1 PINQSREVL
10 MLFFTK
16 FFAILLLSVPLFANG
31 ILKGK
36 VTDKATGEALIGAN
50 VVIVNQQWGAATDI
64 NGYYEIKNIP
74 AGTYSIKA
82 TYVGYEPF
90 EKKEVVIKNFQVV
103 ELNFELETN
112 FTVAECIVVSERPLM
127 KISSTNTC
135 RIVDNNNS
143 QIYVRGGRG
152 SEVLFF
158 IDGSAPNFNTEEY
171 SKIDENIFK
180 DVFKNPLSTFSIDVD
195 YASYS
200 NARRYLL
207 DGFLPP
213 KDAVRVE
220 EFINYFQYDYPKPTG
235 NDPLEIYT
243 EVSKCP
249 WNDENLLVHIGI
261 KGKELEVK
269 DQKRSNLVFLIDVS
283 GSMDEPDKLP
293 LLVNAFKIFTEQLR
307 DDDVVS
313 IVVYAGSSGLV
324 LAPTT
329 GKDKIK
335 IINVLDK
342 LEAGGSTAGGE
353 GMKLAYKIAEEYFIS
368 DGNNRV
374 IWATDGDFNVGVSN
388 TGDLVRFL
396 EDKKEKGIFLTVLGF
411 GTRNIKDNRLEQL
424 ADKGN
429 GHYAYIDNLLEAKKV
444 LVDEIGSTLYTIAKD
459 VKIQVEFNPAK
470 VKEYRLVGYENRLL
484 NAEDFEND
492 KKDAGEI
499 GSGHSVT
506 ALYEIVLQDDDDV
519 SDSNLRYQV
528 VSLKDSKSYN
538 KEIGNI
544 KVRYKLPDE
553 DESNLITKV
562 LSADVKEIAQTSD
575 NFRFASSVAMFA
587 MLLRDSEF
595 KGDTDSEL
603 ILNLANKSRGIDK
616 TGYRSEF
623 IKLVELLENLEVYAG
638 TVGR

>member
-1 PINQSREVL
+1 

-31 ILKGK
+31 TLKGK
-36 VTDKATGEALIGAN
+36 VTDKSTNEALIGAN
-50 VVIVNQQWGAATDI
+50 VIVLNHSWGAATDI
-64 NGYYEIKNIP
+64 DGFYEIKNIP
-74 AGTYSIKA
+74 AGTYSIKV
-82 TYVGYEPF
+82 TYVGYAPF
-90 EKKEVVIKNFQVV
+90 EKKDVEIKSFQVV
-103 ELNFELETN
+103 ELDFELESD
-112 FTVAECIVVSERPLM
+112 FTLDECIVVCERPIIQM
-127 KISSTNTC
+127 STTNCCT
-135 RIVDNNNS
+135 VTTYNNS
-143 QIYVRGGRG
+143 QTFVRGGRS
-152 SEVLFF
+152 SEVLYYVC
-158 IDGSAPNFNTEEY
+158 DYDANFNTEEY

-220 EFINYFQYDYPKPTG
+220 EFINYFQYDYPKPKGT
-235 NDPLEIYT
+235 DPLEIYT

-269 DQKRSNLVFLIDVS
+269 DQKKSNLVFLIDVS

-293 LLVNAFKIFTEQLR
+293 LLVNAFKMFTEQLR
-307 DDDVVS
+307 NDDIVS

-324 LAPTT
+324 LAPTC
-329 GKDKIK
+329 GKNKIK
-335 IINVLDK
+335 IIDVLDK

-353 GMKLAYKIAEEYFIS
+353 GMQLAYKIAEENFIS

-396 EDKKEKGIFLTVLGF
+396 EEKRNKGIFLTVLGF
-411 GTRNIKDNRLEQL
+411 GTGNIKDNRLEQL

-484 NAEDFEND
+484 NTEDFEND

-506 ALYEIVLQDDDDV
+506 ALYEIVPQDDDDV

-528 VSLKDSKSYN
+528 ASLKDSKSYD

-562 LSADVKEIAQTSD
+562 LSADVKEIARTSD
-575 NFRFASSVAMFA
+575 NFRFASSVAMFG
-587 MLLRDSEF
+587 MLLRNSEF
-595 KGDTDSEL
+595 KGDTDTDL
-603 ILNLANKSRGIDK
+603 ILEFAKNSLSDDK
-616 TGYRSEF
+616 TGYKSEF
-623 IKLVELLENLEVYAG
+623 IKLVELSEDLDQYAG
-638 TVGR
+638 TIGE

>member
-1 PINQSREVL
+1 

>member
-1 PINQSREVL
+1 

-353 GMKLAYKIAEEYFIS
+353 GMKLAYKIAEENFIS

>member
-1 PINQSREVL
+1 

-31 ILKGK
+31 TLKGK
-36 VTDKATGEALIGAN
+36 VTDKSTNEALIGAN
-50 VVIVNQQWGAATDI
+50 VIVLNHSWGAATDI
-64 NGYYEIKNIP
+64 DGFYEIKNIP
-74 AGTYSIKA
+74 AGTYSIKV
-82 TYVGYEPF
+82 TYVGYALF
-90 EKKEVVIKNFQVV
+90 EKKDVEIKSFQVV
-103 ELNFELETN
+103 ELDFELESD
-112 FTVAECIVVSERPLM
+112 FTLAECIVVCERPIIQM
-127 KISSTNTC
+127 STTNCCT
-135 RIVDNNNS
+135 VTTFNNS
-143 QIYVRGGRG
+143 QTFVRGGRS
-152 SEVLFF
+152 SEVLYYVC
-158 IDGSAPNFNTEEY
+158 DYDANFNTEEY

-220 EFINYFQYDYPKPTG
+220 EFINYFQYDYPKPKG
-235 NDPLEIYT
+235 KDPLEIYT

-269 DQKRSNLVFLIDVS
+269 DQKKSNLVFLIDVS

-293 LLVNAFKIFTEQLR
+293 LLVNAFKMFTEQLR
-307 DDDVVS
+307 NDDIVS

-324 LAPTT
+324 LAPTC
-329 GKDKIK
+329 GKNKIK
-335 IINVLDK
+335 IIDVLDK

-353 GMKLAYKIAEEYFIS
+353 GMQLAYKIAEENFIS

-396 EDKKEKGIFLTVLGF
+396 EEKRNKGIFLTVLGF
-411 GTRNIKDNRLEQL
+411 GTGNIKDNRLEQL

-484 NAEDFEND
+484 NTEDFEND

-506 ALYEIVLQDDDDV
+506 ALYEIVPQDDDDV

-528 VSLKDSKSYN
+528 ASLKDSKSYD

-562 LSADVKEIAQTSD
+562 LSADVKEIARTSD
-575 NFRFASSVAMFA
+575 NFRFASSVAMFG
-587 MLLRDSEF
+587 MLLRNSEF
-595 KGDTDSEL
+595 KGDTDSDL
-603 ILNLANKSRGIDK
+603 ILKLAKNSLSDDR
-616 TGYRSEF
+616 TGYKSEF
-623 IKLVELLENLEVYAG
+623 IKLVELSEDLDQYAG
-638 TVGR
+638 TIGE

>member
-1 PINQSREVL
+1 

-31 ILKGK
+31 TLKGK
-36 VTDKATGEALIGAN
+36 VTDKSTNEALIGAN
-50 VVIVNQQWGAATDI
+50 VIVLNHSWGAATDI
-64 NGYYEIKNIP
+64 DGFYEIKNIP
-74 AGTYSIKA
+74 AGTYTIKV
-82 TYVGYEPF
+82 TYVGYAPF
-90 EKKEVVIKNFQVV
+90 EKKDVEIKSFQVV
-103 ELNFELETN
+103 ELDFELESD
-112 FTVAECIVVSERPLM
+112 FTLAECIVIDKKYFEQ
-127 KISSTNTC
+127 SSTNTC
-135 RIVDNNNS
+135 RVISYDNITNLS
-143 QIYVRGGRG
+143 VRG
-152 SEVLFF
+152 
-158 IDGSAPNFNTEEY
+158 IDGNLALYCGDYDANFNTEEY

-220 EFINYFQYDYPKPTG
+220 EFINYFQYDYPKPKG
-235 NDPLEIYT
+235 KDPLEIYT

-269 DQKRSNLVFLIDVS
+269 DQKKSNLVFLIDVS

-293 LLVNAFKIFTEQLR
+293 LLVNAFKMFTEQLR
-307 DDDVVS
+307 NDDIVS

-324 LAPTT
+324 LAPTC
-329 GKDKIK
+329 GKNKIK
-335 IINVLDK
+335 IIDVLDK

-353 GMKLAYKIAEEYFIS
+353 GMQLAYKIAEENFIS

-396 EDKKEKGIFLTVLGF
+396 EEKRNKGIFLTVLGF
-411 GTRNIKDNRLEQL
+411 GTGNIKDNRLEQL

-484 NAEDFEND
+484 NTEDFEND

-506 ALYEIVLQDDDDV
+506 ALYEIVPQDDDDV

-528 VSLKDSKSYN
+528 ASLKDSKSYD

-562 LSADVKEIAQTSD
+562 LSADVNEIARTSD
-575 NFRFASSVAMFA
+575 NFRFASSVAMFG
-587 MLLRDSEF
+587 MLLRNSEF
-595 KGDTDSEL
+595 KGDTDTDL
-603 ILNLANKSRGIDK
+603 ILEFAKNSLSDDK
-616 TGYRSEF
+616 TGYKSEF
-623 IKLVELLENLEVYAG
+623 IKLVELSEDLDQYAG
-638 TVGR
+638 TIGE

>member
-1 PINQSREVL
+1 MSTTNCC
-10 MLFFTK
+10 T
-16 FFAILLLSVPLFANG
+16 
-31 ILKGK
+31 
-36 VTDKATGEALIGAN
+36 VTT
-50 VVIVNQQWGAATDI
+50 
-64 NGYYEIKNIP
+64 
-74 AGTYSIKA
+74 
-82 TYVGYEPF
+82 F
-90 EKKEVVIKNFQVV
+90 
-103 ELNFELETN
+103 
-112 FTVAECIVVSERPLM
+112 
-127 KISSTNTC
+127 
-135 RIVDNNNS
+135 NNS
-143 QIYVRGGRG
+143 QTFVRGGRS
-152 SEVLFF
+152 SEVLYYVC
-158 IDGSAPNFNTEEY
+158 DYDANFNTEEY

-220 EFINYFQYDYPKPTG
+220 EFINYFQYDYPKPKGT
-235 NDPLEIYT
+235 DPLEIYT

-269 DQKRSNLVFLIDVS
+269 DQKKSNLVFLIDVS

-293 LLVNAFKIFTEQLR
+293 LLVNAFKMFTEQLR
-307 DDDVVS
+307 NDDIVS

-324 LAPTT
+324 LAPTC
-329 GKDKIK
+329 GKNKIK
-335 IINVLDK
+335 IIDVLDK

-353 GMKLAYKIAEEYFIS
+353 GMQLAYKIAEENFIS

-396 EDKKEKGIFLTVLGF
+396 EEKRNKGIFLTVLGF
-411 GTRNIKDNRLEQL
+411 GTGNIKDNRLEQL

-484 NAEDFEND
+484 NTEDFEND

-506 ALYEIVLQDDDDV
+506 ALYEIVPQDDDDV
-519 SDSNLRYQV
+519 SDLNLRYQV
-528 VSLKDSKSYN
+528 ASLKESKSYD

-562 LSADVKEIAQTSD
+562 LSADVKEIARTSD

-587 MLLRDSEF
+587 MLLRNSEF
-595 KGDTDSEL
+595 KGDTDSDL
-603 ILNLANKSRGIDK
+603 ILKLAKNSLSDDK
-616 TGYRSEF
+616 TGYKSEF
-623 IKLVELLENLEVYAG
+623 VKLVELSNDLDQYAG
-638 TVGR
+638 TIGE

>member
-1 PINQSREVL
+1 

-335 IINVLDK
+335 IINALDK

-353 GMKLAYKIAEEYFIS
+353 GMKLAYKIAEENFIS

>member
-1 PINQSREVL
+1 

-31 ILKGK
+31 TLKGK
-36 VTDKATGEALIGAN
+36 VTDKSTNEALIGAN
-50 VVIVNQQWGAATDI
+50 VIVLNHSWGAATDI
-64 NGYYEIKNIP
+64 DGFYEIKNIP
-74 AGTYSIKA
+74 AGTYSIKV
-82 TYVGYEPF
+82 TYVGYALF
-90 EKKEVVIKNFQVV
+90 EKKDVEIKSFQVV
-103 ELNFELETN
+103 ELDFELESD
-112 FTVAECIVVSERPLM
+112 FTLAECIVVCERPIIQM
-127 KISSTNTC
+127 STTNCCT
-135 RIVDNNNS
+135 VTTFNNS
-143 QIYVRGGRG
+143 QTFVRGGRS
-152 SEVLFF
+152 SEVLYYVC
-158 IDGSAPNFNTEEY
+158 DYDANFNTEEY

-220 EFINYFQYDYPKPTG
+220 EFINYFQYDYPKPKG
-235 NDPLEIYT
+235 KDPLEIYT

-269 DQKRSNLVFLIDVS
+269 DQKKSNLVFLIDVS

-293 LLVNAFKIFTEQLR
+293 LLVNAFKMFTEQLR
-307 DDDVVS
+307 NDDIVS

-324 LAPTT
+324 LAPTC
-329 GKDKIK
+329 GKNKIK
-335 IINVLDK
+335 IIDVLDK

-353 GMKLAYKIAEEYFIS
+353 GMQLAYKIAEENFIS

-396 EDKKEKGIFLTVLGF
+396 EEKRNKGIFLTVLGF
-411 GTRNIKDNRLEQL
+411 GTGNIKDNRLEQL

-484 NAEDFEND
+484 NTEDFEND

-506 ALYEIVLQDDDDV
+506 ALYEIVPQDDDDV
-519 SDSNLRYQV
+519 SDLNLRYQV
-528 VSLKDSKSYN
+528 ASLKESKSYD

-562 LSADVKEIAQTSD
+562 LSADVKEIARTSD

-587 MLLRDSEF
+587 MLLRNSEF
-595 KGDTDSEL
+595 KGDTDSDL
-603 ILNLANKSRGIDK
+603 ILKLAKNSLSDDK
-616 TGYRSEF
+616 TGYKSEF
-623 IKLVELLENLEVYAG
+623 VKLVELSNDLDQYAG
-638 TVGR
+638 TIGE

>member
-1 PINQSREVL
+1 

-143 QIYVRGGRG
+143 QIYIRGGRG

-353 GMKLAYKIAEEYFIS
+353 GMKLAYKIAEENFIS

-411 GTRNIKDNRLEQL
+411 GTGNIKDNRLEQL

-623 IKLVELLENLEVYAG
+623 IKLVELSENLEVYAG

>member
-1 PINQSREVL
+1 

-31 ILKGK
+31 TLKGK
-36 VTDKATGEALIGAN
+36 VTDKSTNEALIGAN
-50 VVIVNQQWGAATDI
+50 VIVLNHSWGAATDI
-64 NGYYEIKNIP
+64 DGFYEIKNIP
-74 AGTYSIKA
+74 AGTYSIKV
-82 TYVGYEPF
+82 TYVGYALF
-90 EKKEVVIKNFQVV
+90 EKKDVEIKSFQVV
-103 ELNFELETN
+103 ELDFELESD
-112 FTVAECIVVSERPLM
+112 FTLAECIVVCERPIIQM
-127 KISSTNTC
+127 STTNCCT
-135 RIVDNNNS
+135 VTTFNNS
-143 QIYVRGGRG
+143 QTFVRGGRS
-152 SEVLFF
+152 SEVLYYVC
-158 IDGSAPNFNTEEY
+158 DYDANFNTEEY

-220 EFINYFQYDYPKPTG
+220 EFINYFQYDYPKPKGT
-235 NDPLEIYT
+235 DPLEIYT

-269 DQKRSNLVFLIDVS
+269 DQKKSNLVFLIDVS

-293 LLVNAFKIFTEQLR
+293 LLVNAFKMFTEQLR
-307 DDDVVS
+307 NDDIVS

-324 LAPTT
+324 LAPTC
-329 GKDKIK
+329 GKNKIK
-335 IINVLDK
+335 IIDVLDK

-353 GMKLAYKIAEEYFIS
+353 GMQLAYKIAEENFIS

-396 EDKKEKGIFLTVLGF
+396 EEKRNKGIFLTVLGF
-411 GTRNIKDNRLEQL
+411 GTGNIKDNRLEQL

-484 NAEDFEND
+484 NTEDFEND

-506 ALYEIVLQDDDDV
+506 ALYEIVPQDDDDV
-519 SDSNLRYQV
+519 SDLNLRYQV
-528 VSLKDSKSYN
+528 ASLKESKSYD

-562 LSADVKEIAQTSD
+562 LSADVKEIARTSD

-587 MLLRDSEF
+587 MLLRNSEF
-595 KGDTDSEL
+595 KGDTDSDL
-603 ILNLANKSRGIDK
+603 ILKLAKNSLSDDK
-616 TGYRSEF
+616 TGYKSEF
-623 IKLVELLENLEVYAG
+623 VKLVELSNDLDQYAG
-638 TVGR
+638 TIGE